1 MVAAISGAPSSF
13 ILRQLDPFICRTS
26 KDCQL
31 SSCLDRNHDDFDD
44 DDDDDFDDDDDD
56 DEASRVTIPDKLGM
70 CRNGNV

>member
-1 MVAAISGAPSSF
+1 MCGCCNFRRAVIFHPEAVG
-13 ILRQLDPFICRTS
+13 PFICKTS

-31 SSCLDRNHDDFDD
+31 SSCRDRNHDDFDD
-44 DDDDDFDDDDDD
+44 DDDDGDD